1 MSESVPTER
10 VGRERFERKYETSSD
25 PWGYR
30 TSAYERSKYAATLAA
45 LPRRPLTRALEVG
58 CSIGVFSRL
67 LAARCERLVAIDF
80 SAHALT
86 LARDELAG
94 VANVELHRASFPEQV
109 PEGEWDLIVCSE
121 VLYYLDEPALL
132 SAIGWLRARLQRG
145 ASVLAVSWRG
155 VGREEP
161 LLGDEVHDRLAR
173 ELAGWHA
180 LDARQD
186 GYRLDRFDSR

>member
-1 MSESVPTER
+1 VNTTAT
-10 VGRERFERKYETSSD
+10 VERFERLYHENPD

-30 TSAYERSKYAATLAA
+30 TSSYERQKYAATLAA
-45 LPRRPLTRALEVG
+45 LPKPSYGLCLEIG
-58 CSIGVFSRL
+58 CSIGVFTGL
-67 LAARCERLVAIDF
+67 LAKRCAHVVAVDF
-80 SAHALT
+80 SLGALE
-86 LARDELAG
+86 LARQHLRG
-94 VANVELHRASFPEQV
+94 HGNVDLLRATFPEET
-109 PEGEWDLIVCSE
+109 PPGSWDLIVCSE
-121 VLYYLDEPALL
+121 VLYYLQEPALAEAIRWLETQL
-132 SAIGWLRARLQRG
+132 SYG

-186 GYRLDRFDSR
+186 GYRLDRFDGR